1 MLGQLGEEQGWGC
14 VLPHVSL
21 PQQMTRKEVPAKI
34 QRSLAPRPQDPFSQ
48 AAELSR
54 GPEN

>member
-1 MLGQLGEEQGWGC
+1 MLT
-14 VLPHVSL
+14 HVRL

-34 QRSLAPRPQDPFSQ
+34 QRSLAPRSRDPSSQ

-54 GPEN
+54 GPENWREAGTRR